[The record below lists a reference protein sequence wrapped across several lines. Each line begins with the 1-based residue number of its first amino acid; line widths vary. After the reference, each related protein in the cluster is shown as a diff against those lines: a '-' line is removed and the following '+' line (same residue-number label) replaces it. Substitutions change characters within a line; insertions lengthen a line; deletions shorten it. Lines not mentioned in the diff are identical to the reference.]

1 MRLYHRSQR
10 RFCFKKEEDISV
22 IKNRKKGGFR
32 VFKESV
38 KKRVYLTTKIITNI
52 TSILCAKEGWKKED
66 SIGLSILEQLDN

>member
-1 MRLYHRSQR
+1 MRLCHRSQR
-10 RFCFKKEEDISV
+10 RFCSKKGEDISV

-52 TSILCAKEGWKKED
+52 TSVLCAKEGWKKED
-66 SIGLSILEQLDN
+66 SVRLSIFEQLDN